1 MLTISNQITLLL
13 TSVIHLKSVC
23 VTGNG
28 LSKAHSLALS
38 LCSKIMDPRY
48 HKCKGKKPQ
57 VRNLLYRPYIHLVK
71 VTYFALTPRSAVGT
85 KNRSFQIYL
94 ILSRYVY
101 DFSACPKLGTPF
113 KGYKNCSKS
122 AGRAV
127 CTLKCHEGHSFDV
140 DAETTFE
147 CGPDTRW
154 RWNRRNKVTLPR
166 CSSK

>member
-1 MLTISNQITLLL
+1 MS
-13 TSVIHLKSVC
+13 
-23 VTGNG
+23 
-28 LSKAHSLALS
+28 
-38 LCSKIMDPRY
+38 
-48 HKCKGKKPQ
+48 
-57 VRNLLYRPYIHLVK
+57 NLLYRPYIHLVK
-71 VTYFALTPRSAVGT
+71 VTYFAITPRSTVGT
-85 KNRSFQIYL
+85 KNRTFQIY
-94 ILSRYVY
+94 ITLSGYVH

-154 RWNRRNKVTLPR
+154 RWNRQNKVKLPR